1 MAFMKVMKMKS
12 QDFLTKYK
20 VTYRVEKL
28 FNAENIRIF
37 AWVFI
42 VTRIYK
48 LYLLVSII

>member
-1 MAFMKVMKMKS
+1 MAFMKVVKMKS

-20 VTYRVEKL
+20 VTNKIEKV

-42 VTRIYK
+42 VTRFYK
-48 LYLLVSII
+48 LYLLVSIQ